1 MMSSSAGVTKFALA
15 VAVASAAVAS
25 YARYAHAFGG
35 GNAGVV
41 SPRGHSARRRRRQRT
56 IIGNDDRGDDDCD
69 DEDGGGGARGHFDVP
84 PEILEGDDCGCRE
97 EVALAVRLALEG
109 E

>member
-1 MMSSSAGVTKFALA
+1 MSSSAGVTKLALA
-15 VAVASAAVAS
+15 VAVATAAVAS
-25 YARYAHAFGG
+25 WAHFAYAFGG
-35 GNAGVV
+35 SNAAV
-41 SPRGHSARRRRRQRT
+41 SPRQRSSRRRRRT
-56 IIGNDDRGDDDCD
+56 IIGNDDDDDDDDDDDC
-69 DEDGGGGARGHFDVP
+69 GGGARGHFDVP

>member
-1 MMSSSAGVTKFALA
+1 MSIMSSSAGVTKLALA
-15 VAVASAAVAS
+15 VAVATAAVAS
-25 YARYAHAFGG
+25 WAHFAYAFGG
-35 GNAGVV
+35 SNAAV
-41 SPRGHSARRRRRQRT
+41 SPRQRSSRRRRRT
-56 IIGNDDRGDDDCD
+56 IIGNDDDDDDDDC
-69 DEDGGGGARGHFDVP
+69 GGGGGGDARGHFDVP